1 MSETPI
7 NLNKVRKARARAA
20 AKARADTNVVVH
32 GRSKVQKETDGLER
46 ARLRRDLD
54 GKALKSPDDVT
65 GQGGKKP

>member
-20 AKARADTNVVVH
+20 SKARADTNVVVH
-32 GRSKVQKETDGLER
+32 GRSQVQKEADGLER